1 MYTEKKSLVQNCSE
15 TYKTQI
21 QSHNQVESVVEGLR
35 HRSHDASRLNL
46 FVFNTFQLI
55 DSTTKMF

>member
-1 MYTEKKSLVQNCSE
+1 MYTEKKSHVQNCSE
-15 TYKTQI
+15 TYNTQI
-21 QSHNQVESVVEGLR
+21 QRHNQVESVVERLR

-55 DSTTKMF
+55 DSTTEMF